1 VAQLLEIEAWHVL
14 ALGLQLHP
22 PPVVVVSILNNRNYI
37 RCIAI
42 QSIVVSLVCDSRPQ
56 DLLTHIDQSTINQGY
71 QTMTLGVIKPIHSRE
86 ISVIFEKKLMEPDRQ
101 IEIRSDE
108 VQEIITQVPHA
119 LTRWGITVIFLVM
132 VALGVASW
140 VIKYPDILMAEVV
153 ITTNPAPVTL
163 VSRVPGK
170 ITLLKQDKEKCD
182 QRDLIGYI
190 QSNASVTDVLRL
202 EDWLKKDEIPDDAL
216 VLGDLQPAYS
226 AYAQAFS
233 NLRVVLTTNMYGLQ
247 IKQLEKQLATF
258 EKLGK
263 ALTRQEQL
271 ALQELLLARQKFDT
285 DSVLFVQK
293 VTSALDYNQAKASW
307 LQQQRQYRNAETSV
321 LNNELQIHQLR
332 KQIADLNLN
341 ELEQYQKLSLS
352 KENARRELE
361 SRISSWKDNS

>member
-1 VAQLLEIEAWHVL
+1 
-14 ALGLQLHP
+14 
-22 PPVVVVSILNNRNYI
+22 
-37 RCIAI
+37 
-42 QSIVVSLVCDSRPQ
+42 
-56 DLLTHIDQSTINQGY
+56 
-71 QTMTLGVIKPIHSRE
+71 
-86 ISVIFEKKLMEPDRQ
+86 MELDKQ

-140 VIKYPDILMAEVV
+140 FIKYPDILVADVV
-153 ITTNPAPVTL
+153 ITTDPAPVTL
-163 VSRVPGK
+163 VSRGPGK
-170 ITLLKQDKEKCD
+170 ITLLKQDKEKCT
-182 QRDLIGYI
+182 QGDLIGYI

-202 EDWLKKDEIPDDAL
+202 EDWLKKDEIPDDEL

-233 NLRVVLTTNMYGLQ
+233 NLRLFQTTNMYGLQ

-258 EKLGK
+258 EKLGR
-263 ALTRQEQL
+263 ALSRQEQL

-293 VTSALDYNQAKASW
+293 VTSALDYNQAKTSW
-307 LQQQRQYRNAETSV
+307 LQQQRQYRNAETSA

-332 KQIADLNLN
+332 KQIADLKVN
-341 ELEQYQKLSLS
+341 EVEQYQKLTLG
-352 KENARRELE
+352 KENTRRELE
-361 SRISSWKDNS
+361 SKISSWKDNYLFLSTGQGQLAYLGFLEQNMFIEASKALFSILPESGKITARASLPIAGSGKVKPGQRVNIKLENYPFQQFGMISGEVENVSSL